1 MLLQAIMNESR
12 EIVNDHVAGGVGDVG
27 NRVVGVRGVAG
38 LRVAAAGAPSPEDTA
53 GAEHGL
59 DGEGYQ
65 VVTRARGKKGING
78 NAGKTREH
86 PIVFRFDQP
95 PETSR
100 KRRAEEHLETADKE
114 TGAAAQYQS
123 LKSLIIQLVDQNEER
138 TRESERQMQEIRILR
153 KEVEELK
160 VLIENADKA
169 KPSYASAV
177 TKGIPNAPTAG
188 AGGVRS
194 PTGRAQAQRV
204 RLDEDKC
211 AITINTSRFKGEK
224 ADFAKVKASLQE
236 GIDAFPNLRG
246 IKVRC
251 LRQLPG
257 ERINVVFQTEAE
269 AERVKGQS
277 RWLAAVMP
285 QASVKSDAWFPV
297 KCDMVVKRAVIDE
310 KVEGGRTLRKEV
322 CAEFAID
329 NRHENIDFT
338 ALRASWLS
346 KMNPWKKTGS
356 LVVWLK
362 SKLAADHLLEVG
374 QALFGGG
381 AYGAFCS
388 RYEPSTADRLCF
400 NCNTYGHLQGTCKK
414 ATKCG
419 KCCGAHQSREC
430 TSQDPPRCAVC
441 AGTHRSSD
449 WQCKRHP
456 YHKRYMATQ
465 AAQAVQAKGVTEARP
480 ENTSQDIEMGHH
492 ASEL

>member
-1 MLLQAIMNESR
+1 MNESR

-27 NRVVGVRGVAG
+27 SRVVGVRGVAG

-53 GAEHGL
+53 GAEHGI

-78 NAGKTREH
+78 KAGTTREN
-86 PIVFRFDQP
+86 PIVFRFDRP
-95 PETSR
+95 PEISR

-123 LKSLIIQLVDQNEER
+123 LKNLIIQLVDHNEER
-138 TRESERQMQEIRILR
+138 TRESERQMQEIRALR

-160 VLIENADKA
+160 VLIGKADKA
-169 KPSYASAV
+169 KPSYAAAV
-177 TKGIPNAPTAG
+177 TKGTPSTPTAG
-188 AGGVRS
+188 TGGARNPS
-194 PTGRAQAQRV
+194 RHAQAQRV
-204 RLDEDKC
+204 RVDEDKC

-224 ADFAKVKASLQE
+224 ADFAKVKATLQE
-236 GIDAFPNLRG
+236 GIDAVPALRG

-257 ERINVVFQTEAE
+257 ERINVVFPTEAE
-269 AERVKGQS
+269 AKNVKEQS
-277 RWLAAVMP
+277 GWLATVMP

-297 KCDMVVKRAVIDE
+297 KCDMVVKRAVLDE
-310 KVEGGRTLRKEV
+310 NINGGRTLRREV
-322 CAEFAID
+322 CAEFAVD
-329 NRHENIDFT
+329 NRHEDLDFT
-338 ALRASWLS
+338 AMKASWLS
-346 KMNPWKKTGS
+346 KLNPWKKTGS
-356 LVVWLK
+356 LVIWLK

-414 ATKCG
+414 PAKCG

-441 AGTHRSSD
+441 SGAHRSSD

-456 YHKRYMATQ
+456 YHKRYLVTQ
-465 AAQAVQAKGVTEARP
+465 AAQVVPAGRLTVNRP
-480 ENTSQDIEMGHH
+480 DSANQDVEMGHH